1 MVNTFI
7 IVATSADGFIA
18 KDPKEP
24 STNWTSKED
33 KTHFIETTKKAGTI
47 VMGLN
52 TFKTIGKALPGRRNI
67 VYSEQIIEVP
77 NIETTSLAPKELIE
91 KLEKEGVKDLAVCG
105 GATIYTMFLKSG
117 LINKIYLTI
126 EPIIFGSGIKL
137 FNEPI
142 EQKFKLIK
150 SEQKENTMF
159 LEYEAL

>member
-1 MVNTFI
+1 
-7 IVATSADGFIA
+7 
-18 KDPKEP
+18 
-24 STNWTSKED
+24 
-33 KTHFIETTKKAGTI
+33 
-47 VMGLN
+47 
-52 TFKTIGKALPGRRNI
+52 
-67 VYSEQIIEVP
+67 
-77 NIETTSLAPKELIE
+77 
-91 KLEKEGVKDLAVCG
+91 
-105 GATIYTMFLKSG
+105 MFLKSG

>member
-33 KTHFIETTKKAGTI
+33 KTHFIETTKKAGAI

-91 KLEKEGVKDLAVCG
+91 KLEKEGVKDLAICG
-105 GATIYTMFLKSG
+105 GATIYTTFLKSD
-117 LINKIYLTI
+117 LVNKIYLTI

-142 EQKFKLIK
+142 EQRFKLIK
-150 SEQKENTMF
+150 SEQKGETVF
-159 LEYEAL
+159 LEYEIL

>member
-1 MVNTFI
+1 
-7 IVATSADGFIA
+7 
-18 KDPKEP
+18 
-24 STNWTSKED
+24 
-33 KTHFIETTKKAGTI
+33 
-47 VMGLN
+47 
-52 TFKTIGKALPGRRNI
+52 
-67 VYSEQIIEVP
+67 VP
-77 NIETTSLAPKELIE
+77 NIETTSVAPKELIE

>member
-1 MVNTFI
+1 MINTFI

-18 KDPKEP
+18 RDPKEP

-33 KTHFIETTKKAGTI
+33 KAHFIETTKNAGAI

-67 VYSEQIIEVP
+67 VYSEETINVP
-77 NIETTSLAPKELIE
+77 NIETTNLPPEKLIE
-91 KLEKEGVKDLAVCG
+91 KLDKEGVKNLAICG

-117 LINKIYLTI
+117 LIKKIYLTI

-142 EQKFKLIK
+142 EQKFKLIN
-150 SEQKENTMF
+150 SEQKENTVF
-159 LEYEAL
+159 LEYEII